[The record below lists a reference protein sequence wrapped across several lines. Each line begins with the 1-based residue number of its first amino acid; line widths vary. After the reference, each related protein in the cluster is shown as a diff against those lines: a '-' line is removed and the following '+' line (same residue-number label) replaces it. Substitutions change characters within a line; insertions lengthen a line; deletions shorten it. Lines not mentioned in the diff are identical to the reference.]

1 MHSLSPGKTPLE
13 PKHSRIIELE
23 LRHMSQLFNSMDASP
38 LENKDLNSDVEEFI
52 VSSSEEYR
60 PDQALTLRI
69 YLHEW
74 PAEDPTD
81 VVRNSI
87 HNYFAY
93 RADLNRLAFRRL
105 MRRGRTSLLIGLL
118 FLAACLVTIKILPGD
133 LGGTWARIVRESLTI
148 AGWVAMWRP
157 MEIYLYD
164 WWPLRRKG
172 RLYQKLSQ
180 IPVQIDFK
188 RKKLSAFSA
197 KNTEDKKLEQA
208 VAKPNL
214 SEMSED
220 EIDRNLMGT
229 FPASDPPSWTLGV
242 ERDKQSF
249 SENQIE

>member
-1 MHSLSPGKTPLE
+1 MHSLSPGNTPLE